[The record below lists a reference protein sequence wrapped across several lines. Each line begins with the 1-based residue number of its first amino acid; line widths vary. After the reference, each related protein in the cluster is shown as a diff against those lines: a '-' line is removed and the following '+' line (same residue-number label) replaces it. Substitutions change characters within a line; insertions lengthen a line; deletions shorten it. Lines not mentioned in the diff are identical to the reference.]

1 MVPGDSW
8 LPFNKS
14 FCWKTMRS
22 RCIRGFVSQIKK
34 NSCAKK
40 RMSTS
45 SFRSS
50 RVISFKSSKANNK
63 VNFTLPLSGKK
74 NSTHDGQYIQSFHFW
89 RKAAFKP
96 EKSWAQHKIINLRQL
111 TKEGNSIFLSLI
123 YRNLIWSNIFLQ
135 PFNYQ
140 KWLKSNFSFQYPYIV
155 QQTINENTHAD
166 QVDVVFMK
174 RHQIIVTNLLG
185 NLKQPKRRINSQIL
199 RVKG

>member
-1 MVPGDSW
+1 
-8 LPFNKS
+8 
-14 FCWKTMRS
+14 
-22 RCIRGFVSQIKK
+22 
-34 NSCAKK
+34 
-40 RMSTS
+40 MSTS

-63 VNFTLPLSGKK
+63 VNFTLPLWKK

-155 QQTINENTHAD
+155 QQTSNENTHAD

-185 NLKQPKRRINSQIL
+185 NL
-199 RVKG
+199 